1 MVECVTQDTS
11 TNMRKKK
18 DVGCKLSF
26 QDACQQGIQFE
37 GRAGARLFP
46 DPHVDGYEALT
57 KTS

>member
-26 QDACQQGIQFE
+26 QDACQGLKYPGTHPE
-37 GRAGARLFP
+37 N
-46 DPHVDGYEALT
+46 
-57 KTS
+57 